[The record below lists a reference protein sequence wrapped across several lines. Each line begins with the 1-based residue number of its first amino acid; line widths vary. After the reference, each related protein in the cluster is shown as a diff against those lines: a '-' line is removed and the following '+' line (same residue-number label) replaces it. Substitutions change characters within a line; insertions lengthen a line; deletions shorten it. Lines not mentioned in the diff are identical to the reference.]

1 MVSSNLSPPEAIQQR
16 FSTSCQTNTPQR
28 GAARYVVL
36 QEADMTFITWL
47 FALAFSAVLQLP
59 PTATPQRFDY
69 LVRADFFAGAA
80 GDEASLAKVIALTE
94 RKLAENPRHAEAMVW
109 HGATLLVRAGRAF
122 QKGDFNTG
130 GPLFQQGV
138 KEMSDAVALAPD
150 NPGVLI
156 PRGAVLLEAT
166 RSMPPEAA
174 RPLIESAVNNY
185 ERALEIQMP
194 TFNRLGDHAKGELL
208 FGLAEGWSRLGE
220 PDKTRRYFTRLI
232 SDAPTSGQ
240 APRAQAW
247 LATGTLPKS
256 EGLSCVGCHK

>member
-1 MVSSNLSPPEAIQQR
+1 
-16 FSTSCQTNTPQR
+16 
-28 GAARYVVL
+28 
-36 QEADMTFITWL
+36 MTFITWL
-47 FALAFSAVLQLP
+47 FALAFSAVLQVA
-59 PTATPQRFDY
+59 PTPTPQRFDY

-80 GDEASLAKVIALTE
+80 GDDASLAKVIALTE

-109 HGATLLVRAGRAF
+109 HGASLLVRAGRAF

-174 RPLIESAVNNY
+174 RPLIESAVHNY
-185 ERALEIQMP
+185 EHALEVQAP
-194 TFNRLGDHAKGELL
+194 TFNQRGDHAKGELL

-220 PDKTRRYFTRLI
+220 PEKARQYFTRLI
-232 SDAPTSGQ
+232 ADAPTSGQ
-240 APRAQAW
+240 VPRAQTF
-247 LATGTLPKS
+247 LSTGTVPKG
-256 EGLSCVGCHK
+256 EGLGCVGCHK